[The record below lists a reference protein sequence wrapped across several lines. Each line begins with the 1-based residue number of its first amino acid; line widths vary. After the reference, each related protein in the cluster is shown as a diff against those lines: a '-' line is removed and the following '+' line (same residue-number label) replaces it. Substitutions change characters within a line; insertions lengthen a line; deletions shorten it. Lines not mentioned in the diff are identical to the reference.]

1 MTNNKGTK
9 RAMTNLRP
17 RTGRLRMFAVLA
29 SVGLL
34 GACDAV
40 DKLLEVTNPA
50 RIPEE
55 SLDQRKLI
63 PILMNSVVGE
73 FQDAYADPFIWRGSM
88 FTDEQVTGIN
98 WEATARL
105 NQRITR
111 YDEGDPDF
119 MFSSLSSARAMADSV
134 AGRLRTMLDEPSS
147 DERLAKALNYA
158 GYSYILLG
166 DAMCEAT
173 INMGSEIH
181 QPLDLYAFAVDRF
194 EEALDIAR
202 AAGSSD
208 MENLALVGLS
218 RAHLNL
224 GNWAQVQTY
233 APQVD
238 DGFVW
243 WVEYAEDTR
252 ADNTMFSRITGAN
265 HSLGVHPRF
274 LNGTYGADVPE
285 SQQTDPR
292 IQHFVEGRR
301 GHNQLSIL
309 YTPFQSLAYS
319 GYTGETQAD
328 GEEPPLY
335 ERGTDI
341 KMASKLEAMHHYWE
355 AVGQESGVTAG
366 LLDFINERR
375 AVGNQGIFLG
385 TGEAALSQLREQR
398 ARDLFLGGFRL
409 GDLRRWDRQGIS
421 DPDHEFPSGE
431 HPTTEWGLYGDAT
444 CFPLPIEE
452 YQGNPNI
459 SDPNIS

>member
-1 MTNNKGTK
+1 MTNIKGTNG
-9 RAMTNLRP
+9 AMNNLRP
-17 RTGRLRMFAVLA
+17 RAGRLALFAVLA
-29 SVGLL
+29 SVGFLA
-34 GACDAV
+34 ACDAV
-40 DKLLEVTNPA
+40 DNLLEVTNPA

-73 FQDAYADPFIWRGSM
+73 FQEAYADPFIWRGSM

-105 NQRITR
+105 NQRITQ

-119 MFSSLSSARAMADSV
+119 MFSALSSARAMADSV
-134 AGRLRTMLDEPSS
+134 AGRLRNMLDEPNS
-147 DERLAKALNYA
+147 DERLAKALNYG

-173 INMGSEIH
+173 INMGAEIY
-181 QPLDLYAFAVDRF
+181 QPLDLYAFAVDRL
-194 EEALDIAR
+194 EEALDVAR
-202 AAGSSD
+202 AAGSTD

-224 GNWAQVQTY
+224 GNWDQVQAY
-233 APQVD
+233 ATQVD
-238 DGFVW
+238 EGFVW
-243 WVEYAEDTR
+243 WVEYAEDAR
-252 ADNTMFSRITGAN
+252 ADNTMYARITGAN

-274 LNGTYGADVPE
+274 LNGAYGPDVPE
-285 SQQTDPR
+285 AQQTDPR

-309 YTPFQSLAYS
+309 YTPYQSLPYS
-319 GYTGETQAD
+319 GYNGETLAEG
-328 GEEPPLY
+328 GEPLLY

-341 KMASKLEAMHHYWE
+341 MMASQLEAMHHYWE
-355 AVGQESGVTAG
+355 AVGQESGVTLG
-366 LLDFINERR
+366 LLDFINDRR
-375 AVGNQGIFLG
+375 AVGNQGTFVG
-385 TGEAALSQLREQR
+385 TGEAALSELREQR

-409 GDLRRWDRQGIS
+409 GDLRRWDRQGID
-421 DPDHEFPSGE
+421 DPEHQFPTGV
-431 HPTTEWGLYGDAT
+431 HPTTEWGSYGDAT
-444 CFPLPIEE
+444 CFPMPIEE

-459 SDPNIS
+459 SDPNLS

>member
-17 RTGRLRMFAVLA
+17 GTGRLALFAVLA

-40 DKLLEVTNPA
+40 DNLLEVTNPA

-55 SLDQRKLI
+55 SLDERKLI

-88 FTDEQVTGIN
+88 FTDEHLSGIN

-111 YDEGDPDF
+111 YDEGDPDL
-119 MFSSLSSARAMADSV
+119 MFSDLSAARVMADSV
-134 AGRLRTMLDEPSS
+134 AGRLRNLLDAPES

-158 GYSYILLG
+158 GYSFILLG

-173 INMGSEIH
+173 INMGSEIY
-181 QPLDLYAFAVDRF
+181 QPLDLYGFAVDRF
-194 EEALDIAR
+194 EEALTVAR

-224 GNWAQVQTY
+224 GNWSEVQTY
-233 APQVD
+233 AVQVD
-238 DGFVW
+238 PDFVW
-243 WVEYAEDTR
+243 WVEYNEDTR
-252 ADNTMFSRITGAN
+252 ADNPLFGNTSGAN
-265 HSLGVHPRF
+265 HNMGVHPRF
-274 LNGTYGADVPE
+274 LNGEFGEPVPE

-301 GHNQLSIL
+301 GHNQLTIL
-309 YTPFQSLAYS
+309 YTPYQSLPFS
-319 GYTGETQAD
+319 GYTGGTQAE
-328 GEEPPLY
+328 GAELPLY
-335 ERGTDI
+335 ERETDI
-341 KMASKLEAMHHYWE
+341 KLASHLEAMHHYWE
-355 AVGQESGVTAG
+355 AVGQESGVTFG

-375 AVGNQGIFLG
+375 AVGNQGVFVG
-385 TGEAALSQLREQR
+385 TAALSELREQR
-398 ARDLFLGGFRL
+398 ARDLFFGGFRL
-409 GDLRRWDRQGIS
+409 GDLRRWERQGIN
-421 DPDHEFPSGE
+421 DPAHSFPSGQ
-431 HPTTEWGLYGDAT
+431 HPTTEWGSYGDAT

-459 SDPNIS
+459 TDPNLP